1 MTVPPE
7 WEELNRDIRHCT
19 RCPLC
24 RTRTR
29 SVAGEGSVHA
39 RIMFVGEAPGAQED
53 AQGRPF
59 VGPAG
64 NLLSEL
70 LDEVGIP
77 REDVFIT
84 NVLKCR
90 PPDNRDPADYEIE
103 KCIPYLRRQVSL
115 MRPPIICTLGN
126 AAYRSLVD
134 ASASISRVRGQFFQ
148 KGRFSFFATY
158 HPAAAL
164 HSQGQGIRDSL
175 GRDFATLAKKW
186 RSGHGNHDQP

>member
-1 MTVPPE
+1 MTLPRE

-29 SVAGEGSVHA
+29 SVAGEGSIHS

-64 NLLSEL
+64 DLLAEL
-70 LDEVGIP
+70 LAGVGIP
-77 REDVFIT
+77 RQEVFIT

-90 PPDNRDPADYEIE
+90 PPDNRDPADYEVE
-103 KCIPYLRRQVSL
+103 KCIPYLRRQVAL

-126 AAYRSLVD
+126 AAYRNLVD
-134 ASASISRVRGQFFQ
+134 ASASISRVRGQFFE

-164 HSQGQGIRDSL
+164 HSQGDGIRDSL
-175 GRDFATLAKKW
+175 SRDFATLAKKW